1 MADYWLV
8 RKRSLD
14 VRHLYVLRGGKFWF
28 WHGINW
34 RAYAAFLCAYIPNIP
49 GFVSEVSPSIKNVQP
64 YTYDLNWIFA
74 VIVSVLTFWALNL
87 IFPPTYSLSGEAV
100 HPDEVVDWSTRTRVG
115 DWSGVPGFED
125 EEIQGEEVLNYTK
138 GTEGLGGNMHNV
150 MDGPQKADSE
160 ASLEKT
166 V

>member
-8 RKRSLD
+8 RRRSID

-28 WHGINW
+28 WHGFNW
-34 RAYAAFLCAYIPNIP
+34 RAYAAFLCAYVPNLP
-49 GFVSEVSPSIKNVQP
+49 GFISQVEPSIKNVQP

-74 VIVSVLTFWALNL
+74 VIVSVLSFWLLNVV
-87 IFPPTYSLSGEAV
+87 FPPVYSLSGVAV
-100 HPDEVVDWSTRTRVG
+100 HPDEVVDWPARTRVG

-125 EEIQGEEVLNYTK
+125 EIHGELVV
-138 GTEGLGGNMHNV
+138 TESVDGD
-150 MDGPQKADSE
+150 MDGKNEPANIGGTDK
-160 ASLEKT
+160 SLSAVEKT